1 MGEKREN
8 ERRERRLES
17 VIALQMRDDKF
28 ADDAL
33 LIHRVKQTIDSDL
46 WTEIRRQ
53 PVSFCSVSP
62 FPATAFVRGLWMF
75 FTSITVQVEKEKK
88 VLLLNWK
95 KEKKKKNKVEDFTSE
110 LRSSECIA
118 PQHHYNGNFFI
129 YGEILTGG
137 LEYREVFDGLDF

>member
-1 MGEKREN
+1 
-8 ERRERRLES
+8 
-17 VIALQMRDDKF
+17 
-28 ADDAL
+28 
-33 LIHRVKQTIDSDL
+33 
-46 WTEIRRQ
+46 
-53 PVSFCSVSP
+53 
-62 FPATAFVRGLWMF
+62 MF

-95 KEKKKKNKVEDFTSE
+95 KEKKKKSKVEDFTSE